1 MRKLESEK
9 IAETLR
15 GELEVGRWK
24 AGERLPSVVELR
36 ERFGVGEWAV
46 RHALKNL
53 RDDGFITLRQ
63 NVGAVATEK
72 PFLLPHGRIAFVA
85 VGANGSYFS
94 HMLAD
99 RLSLRLAAFGWE
111 CSPIF
116 LDAAHDGSIDE
127 RPLMR
132 MIANGVDFAIGLIW
146 SKQIA
151 ALFDRACVPYVVLN
165 GYTRDFPNAKG
176 VVREDFR
183 PAYCKLIE
191 VLRARRF
198 KTLLE
203 FDYERTMDRGFKALL
218 ASSGMSVRR
227 ILCKFD
233 NEDQWSLEDIRRM
246 GHKTVSEFLSDERRR
261 ARLPDVILFDDDY
274 FASGGLVALYE
285 AGIRVP
291 EDVRVVFYSNTGNA
305 LVMRVGTARIE
316 CDPFSYGDIIAEY
329 VLKLLAGRKAA
340 PPKICWRFVPGA
352 SL

>member
-1 MRKLESEK
+1 MRKFESEK
-9 IAETLR
+9 IAEALR
-15 GELEVGRWK
+15 GELKAGRWK
-24 AGERLPSVVELR
+24 AGERLPSVAELR

-46 RHALKNL
+46 RHALQNL
-53 RDDGFITLRQ
+53 RDDGFITIRQ
-63 NVGAVATEK
+63 NAGAVATEK
-72 PFLLPHGRIAFVA
+72 PLLLPRGRIAFVA
-85 VGANGSYFS
+85 VGAHGSYFS

-99 RLSLRLAAFGWE
+99 RLSLRLAESGWE

-116 LDAAHDGSIDE
+116 LDAAHDGLIDE
-127 RPLMR
+127 RPLIQ
-132 MIANGVDFAIGLIW
+132 MIANGIDFAIGLIW

-151 ALFDRACVPYVVLN
+151 ALFDHAGVPYVVLN
-165 GYTRDFPNAKG
+165 GYAREFPNAKG

-183 PAYCKLIE
+183 QAYGKLID
-191 VLRARRF
+191 VLRARRV

-218 ASSGMSVRR
+218 ASSGITVRR

-233 NEDQWSLEDIRRM
+233 NEGRWSLEDIRLM
-246 GHKTVSEFLSDERRR
+246 GHRTVSEFLSDERWR

-291 EDVRVVFYSNTGNA
+291 EDVRVIFYSNAGNA
-305 LVMRVGTARIE
+305 PVMRGGTARIE
-316 CDPFSYGDIIAEY
+316 NDPFSYGDIIAEY
-329 VLKLLAGRKAA
+329 VLKLLAGRKVA
-340 PPKICWRFVPGA
+340 PPRICWRFIPGA